1 MVICVVDLVC
11 KLAEDSE
18 PGLVPTLPWLRQL
31 KVSYWVHFKFKSS
44 LSYMRHCLKVDKLVG
59 YDGVRL

>member
-1 MVICVVDLVC
+1 MMICVVDLVC

-31 KVSYWVHFKFKSS
+31 KVFCWVHFEFQEESELHET
-44 LSYMRHCLKVDKLVG
+44 LSQNA
-59 YDGVRL
+59 